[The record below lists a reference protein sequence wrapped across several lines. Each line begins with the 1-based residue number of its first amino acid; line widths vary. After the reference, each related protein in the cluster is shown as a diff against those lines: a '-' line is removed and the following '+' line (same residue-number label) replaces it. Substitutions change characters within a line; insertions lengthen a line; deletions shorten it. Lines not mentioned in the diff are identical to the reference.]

1 MADAGS
7 PSCPTCHAALS
18 RFPRARSRCRACNNW
33 IYPSFKSVF
42 RSTLL
47 TETQHTVAKAL
58 VALQEKS
65 PANARVVSQFLPQ
78 LRAAHDD
85 EDGLALVVRELFIT
99 LAPRDDPAAAEVH
112 WHQCAWF
119 MARLDKDFE
128 WALRR
133 SAEAL
138 LDRRMLEAILSRS
151 YGGRTA
157 TEEDVVL
164 TVCYQSD
171 ACDACRSTGGYESGS
186 SGGGTLRFTV
196 AEARERSIL
205 PHGGC
210 RRTVRGTANGAPGF
224 CRCRYKAV

>member
-7 PSCPTCHAALS
+7 LSCPTCDAALS
-18 RFPRARSRCRACNNW
+18 RMPRARSKCRACNNW
-33 IYPSFKSVF
+33 IYPSFNSAF

-47 TETQHTVAKAL
+47 TEAQHTATKAL
-58 VALQEKS
+58 DALRERS
-65 PANARVVSQFLPQ
+65 PANAKAVSQFLPQ
-78 LRAAHDD
+78 LRAAQDK
-85 EDGLALVVRELFIT
+85 DGMALVLRDLFIAV
-99 LAPRDDPAAAEVH
+99 APRDDPAAAEVH

-119 MARLDKDFE
+119 MARLDQDFG

-138 LDRRMLEAILSRS
+138 LDRRLLEAILSGS

-157 TEEDVVL
+157 TEDDVVL
-164 TVCYQSD
+164 TVCYQRD

-186 SGGGTLRFTV
+186 AGRGTLRFTI
-196 AEARERSIL
+196 AEARERGIL
-205 PHGGC
+205 PHRGC
-210 RRTVRGTANGAPGF
+210 RRTAGGTVNVAPGF